1 MGSFGAGKSSFI
13 NTAITALTG
22 ENKFYADVG
31 SGNKH
36 NTTRIHRYATYE
48 MRCSTEKRSKW
59 FKKNE
64 FLWYRLCDNNELR
77 YEM

>member
-1 MGSFGAGKSSFI
+1 MGSFGVGKLFFI
-13 NTAITALTG
+13 NIVIIVLIG
-22 ENKFYADVG
+22 ENKFYVDVG
-31 SGNKH
+31 FGNKY
-36 NTTRIHRYATYE
+36 NIIRIYRYVIYE
-48 MRCSTEKRSKW
+48 MRCLIEKRSKW